1 MNWIKE
7 NKFLTVFFGVMLAGA
22 SALGY
27 LLLSSKANFDEVQ
40 ANYNTASTELSRLQA
55 LSPYPNESNLKAMQA
70 QKSEYVG
77 SSIRLQESLAALQF
91 PLEPIHPEEYQD
103 QLRKTVDEAV
113 AKAGPGVLPAKFY
126 LGFDSY
132 QSSPPTGDA
141 AAPLSRELKAI
152 EWVVNA
158 LLDAKVHSISD
169 IRRVP
174 IVEETA
180 EAKAAAKTGKPL
192 KVTSDGGV
200 HKSNFEITFTA
211 EQGRVRSAL
220 NAIVN
225 SKKQFYIIRSLIIKN
240 EKEKGPLRA
249 TASVPGVNGPASQGV
264 APSDSSQKLQVIAGN
279 EKLIVTARI
288 EIVDFSVQK

>member
-7 NKFLTVFFGVMLAGA
+7 NKFLTVFFGVMLLGA

-27 LLLSSKANFDEVQ
+27 LLISSKANFDEVQ
-40 ANYNTASTELSRLQA
+40 ANYNTASTELSRLQN
-55 LSPYPNESNLKAMQA
+55 LSPYPNESNLKAMLA
-70 QKSEYVG
+70 QKSAYVG
-77 SSIRLQESLAALQF
+77 SSTRLQESLAALQF

-126 LGFDSY
+126 LGFESY
-132 QSSPPTGDA
+132 QSSPPKGDA

-152 EWVVNA
+152 EWLVNA
-158 LLDAKVHSISD
+158 LLDAKVHSITD

-174 IVEETA
+174 IGEETA
-180 EAKAAAKTGKPL
+180 EGKAVANTKSQKPQ
-192 KVTSDGGV
+192 KGTNDGGV
-200 HKSNFEITFTA
+200 HKNTIEITFTA
-211 EQGRVRSAL
+211 EQGRVRGAL

-225 SKKQFYIIRSLIIKN
+225 SKKQFYIIRSLQIKN

-249 TASVPGVNGPASQGV
+249 GTSGPATGGTGS
-264 APSDSSQKLQVIAGN
+264 SDPSQKLQVIAGN